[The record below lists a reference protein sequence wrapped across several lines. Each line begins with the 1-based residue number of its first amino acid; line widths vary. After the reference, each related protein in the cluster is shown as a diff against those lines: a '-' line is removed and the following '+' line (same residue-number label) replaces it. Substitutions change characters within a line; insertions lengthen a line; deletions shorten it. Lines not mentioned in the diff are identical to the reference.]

1 MQTNIHS
8 AQVEIIRQK
17 YTVMAP
23 HLNERSLRAWA
34 ASEALALGHG
44 GKKILHIVTGLS
56 YTTIHVGVQEIER
69 LQPSQDGT
77 NADTKTDKQRIRK
90 IGGGR
95 IAKVI
100 KDPTLERDLL
110 DIMGSNTRGDPETP
124 LLWSSKSTRHIASV
138 LNQTSKRISHELVSK
153 MLGKLGYSLQSNRK
167 MKEGA
172 SHPDRDSQFN
182 FINNKT
188 KEFQKKN
195 QPVISVDTKKK
206 ELIGEFKNG
215 GAEYAKKGNPT
226 FVNTYDFIDD
236 AKGKAAPYGIYDIS
250 KNNGWVSV
258 GISSDTA
265 EFAVNS
271 IRSWWKEMGSEAYPK
286 AQEIYINADG
296 GGSNGTR
303 VRLWK
308 TELQKLANE
317 TGKIIHVSHFPPG
330 TSKWNKIEHKM
341 FCFISKNWRGRPLID
356 TATIVQLIANTTTT
370 KGLTIKAKLDENE
383 YQKGIKISDIQLK
396 QVKLQKDSFHG
407 EWNYKIIPEN

>member
-100 KDPTLERDLL
+100 KYPTLERDLL

-138 LNQTSKRISHELVSK
+138 LNQTSI
-153 MLGKLGYSLQSNRK
+153 
-167 MKEGA
+167 
-172 SHPDRDSQFN
+172 
-182 FINNKT
+182 
-188 KEFQKKN
+188 
-195 QPVISVDTKKK
+195 VI
-206 ELIGEFKNG
+206 
-215 GAEYAKKGNPT
+215 
-226 FVNTYDFIDD
+226 
-236 AKGKAAPYGIYDIS
+236 
-250 KNNGWVSV
+250 
-258 GISSDTA
+258 
-265 EFAVNS
+265 
-271 IRSWWKEMGSEAYPK
+271 
-286 AQEIYINADG
+286 
-296 GGSNGTR
+296 
-303 VRLWK
+303 
-308 TELQKLANE
+308 
-317 TGKIIHVSHFPPG
+317 
-330 TSKWNKIEHKM
+330 
-341 FCFISKNWRGRPLID
+341 
-356 TATIVQLIANTTTT
+356 
-370 KGLTIKAKLDENE
+370 
-383 YQKGIKISDIQLK
+383 
-396 QVKLQKDSFHG
+396 
-407 EWNYKIIPEN
+407 

>member
-1 MQTNIHS
+1 MKADTQST
-8 AQVEIIRQK
+8 QVEIIRKK
-17 YTVMAP
+17 YLSMTP
-23 HLNERSLRAWA
+23 HLNERSLRTWA

-56 YTTIHVGVQEIER
+56 YTTIHVGVKEIEQLNR
-69 LQPSQDGT
+69 NDT
-77 NADTKTDKQRIRK
+77 NTDAKTDKQRIRK
-90 IGGGR
+90 AGGGR
-95 IAKVI
+95 KAKTL
-100 KDPTLERDLL
+100 KDPTLESDLL
-110 DIMGSNTRGDPETP
+110 DIIEPATRGNPESP

-138 LNQTSKRISHELVSK
+138 LNKNSKRVSHELVSK
-153 MLGKLGYSLQSNRK
+153 MLGKLGYSLQGARK

-172 SHPDRDSQFN
+172 DHPDRDAQFN

-215 GAEYAKKGNPT
+215 GVEYHTKGNPT
-226 FVNTYDFIDD
+226 LVNTYDFIDET
-236 AKGKAAPYGIYDIS
+236 KEKAAPYGIYDIS

-271 IRSWWKEMGSEAYPK
+271 IKSWWLEMGSAAYPK
-286 AQEIYINADG
+286 AKEIYINADG

-308 TELQKLANE
+308 IELQKLANE
-317 TGKIIHVSHFPPG
+317 IGKIIHVSHFPPG
-330 TSKWNKIEHKM
+330 TSKWNGYSHSLM
-341 FCFISKNWRGRPLID
+341 
-356 TATIVQLIANTTTT
+356 
-370 KGLTIKAKLDENE
+370 LT
-383 YQKGIKISDIQLK
+383 
-396 QVKLQKDSFHG
+396 
-407 EWNYKIIPEN
+407 

>member
-100 KDPTLERDLL
+100 KYPTLERDLL

-124 LLWSSKSTRHIASV
+124 LLWSSKSTRHIASA

-195 QPVISVDTKKK
+195 QPVISVD
-206 ELIGEFKNG
+206 
-215 GAEYAKKGNPT
+215 
-226 FVNTYDFIDD
+226 
-236 AKGKAAPYGIYDIS
+236 
-250 KNNGWVSV
+250 
-258 GISSDTA
+258 
-265 EFAVNS
+265 
-271 IRSWWKEMGSEAYPK
+271 
-286 AQEIYINADG
+286 
-296 GGSNGTR
+296 
-303 VRLWK
+303 
-308 TELQKLANE
+308 
-317 TGKIIHVSHFPPG
+317 
-330 TSKWNKIEHKM
+330 
-341 FCFISKNWRGRPLID
+341 
-356 TATIVQLIANTTTT
+356 IVI
-370 KGLTIKAKLDENE
+370 
-383 YQKGIKISDIQLK
+383 
-396 QVKLQKDSFHG
+396 
-407 EWNYKIIPEN
+407 